1 MRMAIFLC
9 VSAVLLAGPVLAPPA
24 GAADFRFSWKAS
36 TDPGLRAYGVYQRT
50 GDAPYVLLEEVPVA
64 DLDDPA
70 QPSYLVTG
78 LAPGATYRFAATAVF
93 SSEEESDFFG
103 KTCITVDDQVV
114 ECIDEDDSGAVIVA
128 SCFISTAAAALRPLP
143 AAP

>member
-1 MRMAIFLC
+1 MRTAIALFA
-9 VSAVLLAGPVLAPPA
+9 SIALLAGPALAPPA
-24 GAADFRFSWKAS
+24 GAADFRFSWKAN

-50 GDAPYVLLEEVPVA
+50 GDSPYVLLQEVSVA
-64 DLDDPA
+64 DLEDPA

-93 SSEEESDFFG
+93 GAGEESDFFG
-103 KTCITVDDQVV
+103 KTCITVNGKVV
-114 ECIDEDDSGAVIVA
+114 ECLDDDESGAVIAA
-128 SCFISTAAAALRPLP
+128 SCFISAAGARPPRP